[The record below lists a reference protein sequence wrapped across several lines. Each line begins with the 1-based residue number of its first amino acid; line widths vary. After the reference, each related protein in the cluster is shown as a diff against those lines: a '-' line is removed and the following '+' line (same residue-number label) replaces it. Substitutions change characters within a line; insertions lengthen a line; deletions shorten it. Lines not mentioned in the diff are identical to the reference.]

1 MWWQQII
8 DNIYNWSGI
17 INEAA
22 NIRTVY
28 GKRLSKLGRIYLQN
42 LLDEKN
48 QEIDHLNDQV
58 HQLQEELNKLSSGEE
73 IVNLVSI

>member
-1 MWWQQII
+1 LLEII
-8 DNIYNWSGI
+8 IVKNVCLQDKMKSLENQSPL
-17 INEAA
+17 E
-22 NIRTVY
+22 
-28 GKRLSKLGRIYLQN
+28 LSPFTQN

-58 HQLQEELNKLSSGEE
+58 HQLQEELNRLSSGEE

>member
-1 MWWQQII
+1 LLEII
-8 DNIYNWSGI
+8 FVKNVCLQDKMKSLENQSPL
-17 INEAA
+17 E
-22 NIRTVY
+22 
-28 GKRLSKLGRIYLQN
+28 LSPFTQN

-58 HQLQEELNKLSSGEE
+58 HQLQEELNRLSSGEE

>member
-1 MWWQQII
+1 MLEII
-8 DNIYNWSGI
+8 IVKNVCLQDKMKSLENQSPL
-17 INEAA
+17 E
-22 NIRTVY
+22 
-28 GKRLSKLGRIYLQN
+28 LSPFTQN

-58 HQLQEELNKLSSGEE
+58 HQLQEELNRLSSGEE

>member
-1 MWWQQII
+1 MKSLENQ
-8 DNIYNWSGI
+8 SPL
-17 INEAA
+17 E
-22 NIRTVY
+22 
-28 GKRLSKLGRIYLQN
+28 LSPFTQN

-73 IVNLVSI
+73 IVNLVST